1 MQASSPT
8 DPHVERAREFHA
20 IYRREF
26 EFVWASARRF
36 GVPPEAVDDAVQEV
50 FLTAYRRLDHL
61 DYEVSPRAWLYGVT
75 RRVAS
80 HYRRS
85 ASRRARRAEA
95 LRLLPP
101 PSESPQQRVDAA
113 QQLDHLLGRLGPGN
127 RTVFEMVE
135 LLGMS
140 GPEVAAE
147 LGQPLNTVY
156 SRLRLARA
164 QLQALVSPQEL
175 EARVAAERERHT
187 PPPEAAQRNWALVLP
202 LLGEPAASVGLGAW
216 FTARAWFA
224 TTLVTAAGGALVV
237 ALARGGPE
245 PEPSAEAPSIPA
257 VVATHAADAAAPE
270 SDALA
275 REVELL
281 DQARLAADAPA
292 RALELLARH
301 AREFP
306 RGALADAREA
316 ARVEALCHQGQV
328 EAAESAARG
337 LLVGHPG
344 SAIAR
349 RHENY
354 RCTDDGPP
362 RVPGK

>member
-1 MQASSPT
+1 MYAPRPT
-8 DPHVERAREFHA
+8 DPHVERTREFHA

-36 GVPPEAVDDAVQEV
+36 GVPPEGIDDAVQEV

-75 RRVAS
+75 RRVAA

-85 ASRRARRAEA
+85 ASRRARREEA
-95 LRLLPP
+95 LRLVPP
-101 PSESPQQRVDAA
+101 PPESPQQRVDAA

-127 RTVFEMVE
+127 RVVFEMVE

-164 QLQALVSPQEL
+164 QLHALVSPPEL
-175 EARVAAERERHT
+175 GARVAGERERDA

-202 LLGEPAASVGLGAW
+202 LLGKPAASVGLGAW
-216 FTARAWFA
+216 FTARAGFA
-224 TTLVTAAGGALVV
+224 TTLVVAGGALVLS
-237 ALARGGPE
+237 LARGGPQ
-245 PEPSAEAPSIPA
+245 PDPSASDPFTPP
-257 VVATHAADAAAPE
+257 VVATHAARAAPPE
-270 SDALA
+270 PDALA

-292 RALELLARH
+292 RALELLGAH

-337 LLVGHPG
+337 LLAKHPG

-354 RCTDDGPP
+354 RCTGDGPP